1 MRWILQNI
9 NNSDSNITSFDW
21 VTLYNAE
28 NSLEA
33 NIIKGLILN
42 AGIECQIK
50 GELLQGA
57 MGEIPFEQTQVSV
70 QVYAIKERHA
80 REILVN
86 YQQVKQSAPDWVCPN
101 CNEHNGST
109 FDFCWSCGTL
119 KNDKSE

>member
-1 MRWILQNI
+1 MRWILQNT
-9 NNSDSNITSFDW
+9 NNSDSNVTLFDW

-50 GELLQGA
+50 GEILQGA

>member
-1 MRWILQNI
+1 MRWILKNI

-50 GELLQGA
+50 GEMLQGA

>member
-1 MRWILQNI
+1 MRWILQNT
-9 NNSDSNITSFDW
+9 NNSQSNVTSFDW

-50 GELLQGA
+50 GEILQGA

-70 QVYAIKERHA
+70 QIYAIKERHA

>member
-1 MRWILQNI
+1 MRWILQNT
-9 NNSDSNITSFDW
+9 NNSQSNVTSFDW

-50 GELLQGA
+50 GEILQGA

-80 REILVN
+80 RQILVN

>member
-42 AGIECQIK
+42 AGIECQIQ
-50 GELLQGA
+50 GEMLQGA
-57 MGEIPFEQTQVSV
+57 LGEIPFEQTQVSV

-109 FDFCWSCGTL
+109 FDFCWSCETL
-119 KNDKSE
+119 KND

>member
-1 MRWILQNI
+1 MRWILQNT
-9 NNSDSNITSFDW
+9 NNSQSNVTSFDW

-50 GELLQGA
+50 GEMLQGA

>member
-1 MRWILQNI
+1 MRWILQNT
-9 NNSDSNITSFDW
+9 NNSDSNVTLFDW

-50 GELLQGA
+50 GEMLQGA

>member
-33 NIIKGLILN
+33 NIIKELILN

-50 GELLQGA
+50 GEMLQGA

>member
-1 MRWILQNI
+1 MRWILQNT
-9 NNSDSNITSFDW
+9 NNSQSNVTSFDW

-50 GELLQGA
+50 GEILQGA

-70 QVYAIKERHA
+70 QVYAIKERHS

>member
-1 MRWILQNI
+1 MRWILQNT
-9 NNSDSNITSFDW
+9 NNSQSNVTSFDW

-50 GELLQGA
+50 GEILQSA

>member
-9 NNSDSNITSFDW
+9 NNSDPNITSFDW

-50 GELLQGA
+50 GEMLQGA

>member
-1 MRWILQNI
+1 MRWILQNT

-50 GELLQGA
+50 GEILQGA

>member
-1 MRWILQNI
+1 MRWILQNT
-9 NNSDSNITSFDW
+9 NNSQSNVTSFDW

-50 GELLQGA
+50 GEILQGA

>member
-1 MRWILQNI
+1 MRWILQNT
-9 NNSDSNITSFDW
+9 NNSQSNVTSFDW

-50 GELLQGA
+50 GEILQGA

-109 FDFCWSCGTL
+109 FDFCWSCETL
-119 KNDKSE
+119 RNDKSE

>member
-21 VTLYNAE
+21 VSLYNAE

-50 GELLQGA
+50 GEMLQGA

>member
-50 GELLQGA
+50 GEMLQGA
-57 MGEIPFEQTQVSV
+57 IGEIPFEQTQVSV

>member
-42 AGIECQIK
+42 AGIECQIQ
-50 GELLQGA
+50 GEMLQGA

>member
-50 GELLQGA
+50 GEMLQGA

-70 QVYAIKERHA
+70 QVYEIKERHA

>member
-1 MRWILQNI
+1 MRWILQNT
-9 NNSDSNITSFDW
+9 NNSQSNVTSFDW

-50 GELLQGA
+50 GEILQGA

-101 CNEHNGST
+101 CNEHHGST

>member
-1 MRWILQNI
+1 MQNI
-9 NNSDSNITSFDW
+9 NTHNTQQAFQW
-21 VTLYNAE
+21 VTLYKADNT
-28 NSLEA
+28 LEA
-33 NIIKGLILN
+33 NIIKGLLLS
-42 AGIECQIK
+42 AGIECQIQ
-50 GELLQGA
+50 GEMLQGA
-57 MGEIPFEQTQVSV
+57 LGEIPFEQTQVSV
-70 QVYAIKERHA
+70 QVYLIKERHA

>member
-1 MRWILQNI
+1 MRWILQNT
-9 NNSDSNITSFDW
+9 NNSDSNVTSFDW
-21 VTLYNAE
+21 VTIYNAE

-50 GELLQGA
+50 GEMLQGA

>member
-50 GELLQGA
+50 GEILQGA

>member
-1 MRWILQNI
+1 MQNTNNDNLTADPFTWITI
-9 NNSDSNITSFDW
+9 
-21 VTLYNAE
+21 YRAE

-42 AGIECQIK
+42 DGIECQIK
-50 GELLQGA
+50 GEMLQGA
-57 MGEIPFEQTQVSV
+57 LGEIPFDQAQASV

-80 REILVN
+80 RQILVN

-109 FDFCWSCGTL
+109 FEFCWSCETL
-119 KNDKSE
+119 KNDKSK

>member
-50 GELLQGA
+50 GEMLQGA